1 MSAILLT
8 PPAIEPL
15 SLAAAKAFLRIEHDD
30 DDDVIS
36 ALITGSRIHIEAQ
49 TRRALITQTWRLV
62 RDCWPAGGVLPVLP
76 VPLRALVAAR
86 VHNAEGEAQT
96 IPLDHFT
103 LDTVSAPALIA
114 LASGMPS
121 VSGRAVAGIEIDF
134 EAGYGGAEAD
144 VPEPLRHAVRLL
156 IAHWYEN
163 RALISATGEVAVVP
177 AAVSSLLAPY
187 RVLSL

>member
-30 DDDVIS
+30 DDDVID
-36 ALITGSRIHIEAQ
+36 ALITGSRIHVEAQ
-49 TRRALITQTWRLV
+49 TRHALITQTWRLV

-76 VPLRALVAAR
+76 VPLRMLVAAR
-86 VHNAEGEAQT
+86 VYNAEGEVQA
-96 IPLDHFT
+96 IPLDRFT
-103 LDTVSAPALIA
+103 VDTVSAPALIVS
-114 LASGMPS
+114 ASGVPP
-121 VSGRAVAGIEIDF
+121 VPGRAVAGIELDF
-134 EAGYGGAEAD
+134 EAGYGDSGTD

-156 IAHWYEN
+156 VAHWYEN
-163 RALISATGEVAVVP
+163 RALISATGEIAVVP